1 MADPADKAGAG
12 VTELQTARRR
22 RTAPAARRQKPA
34 PPDRFLNR
42 ELSWLD
48 WNERVLQL
56 GQDPA
61 LPLLDRMR
69 ICSFISTGLDEFF
82 MVRVAGL
89 ERQAASGLDVRSPDG
104 RSPHTTLDEVAADAR
119 GRCVVRLVAG

>member
-1 MADPADKAGAG
+1 MADPADKAEAGAG
-12 VTELQTARRR
+12 VNELQTARRR
-22 RTAPAARRQKPA
+22 RAVPATRRQKPA
-34 PPDRFLNR
+34 APERFLNR

-48 WNERVLQL
+48 WNERCIQL

-61 LPLLDRMR
+61 VPLLHR
-69 ICSFISTGLDEFF
+69 IRLCSFISTGLDELF

-104 RSPHTTLDEVAADAR
+104 RSPNVTLDEIA
-119 GRCVVRLVAG
+119 VRVRDQVSKQ